1 MRNKFILSAIV
12 LITITDTPSLA
23 IAQEIAGPGVS
34 TLDVIQV
41 TATRFR
47 EPVQKLPNAITII
60 SGEEL
65 LNRGVHDLRTA
76 LSLIGGVSVAE
87 GGDAGSASSVPR
99 ILSRREA
106 DDFLLIVDGV
116 PAGGAFVPQFDT
128 LDLNN
133 VERIEVQRG
142 SAPVFFGTTAFAG
155 TINVIHYPAGSAENI
170 VHASY
175 GSFGSFAIHGSTP
188 LSNGP
193 IKQSGAADISR
204 DQLQDRR
211 AGADRV
217 HGLYRLS
224 TDLAGGEA
232 RLDLNA
238 TLQRQKPESPA
249 PIGSDGFDPRVPLDF
264 NQNPDD
270 GKIETQRFVITLG
283 YDVNSVMGSWGTSLS
298 VNQSHTSTIQGF
310 LTDLNQQMNPA
321 SYNAAGFDQ
330 SRNITEGF
338 LDTHLTKGF
347 FNNTVTATF
356 GLNELYGLVRQ
367 TSESFSYALARDGSS
382 AQSSADNAH
391 DSAVVLSDMR
401 TFAGIYAQGRWL
413 ITPAFGLLGGM
424 RVSHLDERR
433 SIMNTDGNA
442 QNGLNTTRLTG
453 SIGTHWRIWSDPEAD
468 LDDVVLYGNYAN
480 TFQQAQLDF
489 GPAPES
495 GGILKPETA
504 QTFEMGVKLDG
515 LEGKFDM
522 DISAFIVNFANQ
534 PRAVSVGGAPQ
545 LQAGGGQRYEGFEIE
560 GHYQV
565 IGTMKL
571 IGSYSY
577 NDARYRNFETLDG
590 SGNPV
595 QLSGNHLP
603 LSPQNLAALGIVYGG
618 ESGFHASTTGNFT
631 GSRSL
636 NGSNDISA
644 KSYVL
649 FDLNIGYRFHQL
661 GVSISGYNLSNRR
674 DPVQTS
680 ELGEGQAYRQHGR
693 RLFVN
698 LSMPLI

>member
-1 MRNKFILSAIV
+1 MRIKVILSAIV
-12 LITITDTPSLA
+12 FLAITNTPSPA
-23 IAQEIAGPGVS
+23 FAQENAGPGVS

-47 EPVQKLPNAITII
+47 EPVQELPNAITVI

-65 LNRGVHDLRTA
+65 LGRGVHDLRTA

-87 GGDAGSASSVPR
+87 GGDAGSASSVPS

-116 PAGGAFVPQFDT
+116 PSGGAFLPQFDT

-170 VHASY
+170 VHVSY

-188 LSNGP
+188 LSDGP
-193 IKQSGAADISR
+193 IKQSVAADISR

-224 TDLAGGEA
+224 TGLVGGEV

-238 TLQRQKPESPA
+238 SLQHQKPESPA

-270 GKIETQRFVITLG
+270 RKIETQRFAITLG
-283 YDVNSVMGSWGTSLS
+283 YDLDTVMGSWGSSLS
-298 VNQSHTSTIQGF
+298 VNQSHTSKVQGF
-310 LTDLNQQMNPA
+310 LTDLDQQMDPT
-321 SYNAAGFDQ
+321 SFNATGFDQ

-338 LDTHLTKGF
+338 LDTHLTTGF

-356 GLNELYGLVRQ
+356 GLNELYGLARQ
-367 TSESFSYALARDGSS
+367 TSEGFSYAFARDGSS
-382 AQSSADNAH
+382 AQSSADVAH
-391 DSAVVLSDMR
+391 DPAIVLSDMR
-401 TFAGIYAQGRWL
+401 SFAGIYAQGRWL
-413 ITPAFGLLGGM
+413 ITPAIGLLGGL

-433 SIMNTDGNA
+433 SITNADGNA

-453 SIGTHWRIWSDPEAD
+453 SLGAHWRIWSDPEAD

-515 LEGKFDM
+515 LEGRFDM

-534 PRAVSVGGAPQ
+534 PRVVSVGGAPQ
-545 LQAGGGQRYEGFEIE
+545 LQAGGRQQYEGFEVE
-560 GHYQV
+560 GHYQ
-565 IGTMKL
+565 IIDTMKL

-577 NDARYRNFETLDG
+577 NDARYRNFETVDG
-590 SGNPV
+590 AGNAI

-603 LSPQNLAALGIVYGG
+603 LSPENLAALGIVYGG
-618 ESGFHASTTGNFT
+618 ESGLHASATGNLT
-631 GSRSL
+631 GTRYL
-636 NGSNDISA
+636 NGSNDIGA

-649 FDLNIGYRFHQL
+649 FDLNVGYLFRQF
-661 GVSISGYNLSNRR
+661 GVSVSGYNLSNRR
-674 DPVQTS
+674 DPIQTS

-698 LSMPLI
+698 LSMPLS